1 MTNEADPSTPSPAAP
16 GADVGPL
23 LDAPDAADRL
33 AALDRASLT
42 ALTTTAT
49 GAARQGLH
57 PEAWLARLG
66 VLRMALL
73 LRGERPLL
81 ALVLSV
87 QARLA
92 LELGEPAL
100 AARAADTLWG
110 VRELLGEP
118 WKAHEAMLL
127 LARAQAEVGEPDTAE
142 ATLLKA
148 MEFAR
153 SLAPAGNLVP
163 ASAAVAQTLTQLGI
177 LLQAQGRGTEAA
189 EWLQGAVDI
198 APDERTREAA
208 MAVLGRVGG

>member
-127 LARAQAEVGEPDTAE
+127 LARAQAEAGEPDTAE